1 MHKRM
6 RTRLSRRTRLA
17 LILLGM
23 RRRTRLPLKD
33 NMSRR
38 HLVPLL
44 SFPLLV
50 PLALLD
56 VDLLP
61 FPFPLTVRVLF
72 PLPFPLLLLVLTIT
86 IPIPLT

>member
-17 LILLGM
+17 LILLRMG
-23 RRRTRLPLKD
+23 RTRLPLKD

-44 SFPLLV
+44 AFPLLV
-50 PLALLD
+50 PLALLH

-61 FPFPLTVRVLF
+61 FPFPLTVRMLF
-72 PLPFPLLLLVLTIT
+72 PLPFPLLLLVLTI
-86 IPIPLT
+86 PLT

>member
-6 RTRLSRRTRLA
+6 RTRLSRARLA
-17 LILLGM
+17 LIRLGM
-23 RRRTRLPLKD
+23 RRTRLPLKD

-50 PLALLD
+50 PFTLLH

-61 FPFPLTVRVLF
+61 FPFPLTVRMLF
-72 PLPFPLLLLVLTIT
+72 PLPFPLLLLVLTIS

>member
-6 RTRLSRRTRLA
+6 RTRLSRRTRLP

-50 PLALLD
+50 PFALLH

-61 FPFPLTVRVLF
+61 FSFSFTVRMLF
-72 PLPFPLLLLVLTIT
+72 PFPLLLLVLTIP